1 MAKQSYKDKNG
12 TTRVGDALR
21 WLVANGKKVAPE
33 LLDIAGNITGIE
45 SLNLLSDKI
54 KNDGQLSEV
63 DKQMLL
69 AELEFDVIEMQEV
82 TKRWTSDNATDSF
95 LTKNIRPLVLAFLT
109 LTLFIYIILD
119 SSIGGFNIASEW
131 IDLLSSLLLLVYGGY
146 FGARSAEKIVKSW
159 KK

>member
-1 MAKQSYKDKNG
+1 MAKQSYKDRNG

-21 WLVANGKKVAPE
+21 WLVSKGKKVAPE

-54 KNDGQLSEV
+54 KNDGQLAEI

-82 TKRWTSDNATDSF
+82 TKRWTSDNEHLFTR
-95 LTKNIRPLVLAFLT
+95 LVRPVSYAGVLGL
-109 LTLFIYIILD
+109 
-119 SSIGGFNIASEW
+119 
-131 IDLLSSLLLLVYGGY
+131 
-146 FGARSAEKIVKSW
+146 FGAVIIADGNILSFTVNPSFAVVA
-159 KK
+159 